1 MLNISEY
8 QRLLQC
14 VKNLED
20 ALELEEA
27 IETEHA
33 FKNYTEIKREISNL
47 GLLSDHSLRRNNI
60 S

>member
-1 MLNISEY
+1 
-8 QRLLQC
+8 